1 MKTVKNQREST
12 LITTYL
18 LHFSALSWSAYPE
31 VAEFCTYTSPI
42 ATCLTLHSK
51 PGAMRTA
58 SHLDNN
64 CVSYLRVK
72 LFAAEHKLCSVQFS
86 LASPKCLQLRLMGV
100 LITTSIESKPATSEI
115 PSKLRETLPA
125 HRMQKQ
131 EISGRDKPVENAG
144 RFLSPRRLTL
154 SAQKAFILKVNC
166 IKPPCKDNQIFDF
179 HKDIKHL

>member
-1 MKTVKNQREST
+1 
-12 LITTYL
+12 
-18 LHFSALSWSAYPE
+18 
-31 VAEFCTYTSPI
+31 
-42 ATCLTLHSK
+42 
-51 PGAMRTA
+51 MRTA

-100 LITTSIESKPATSEI
+100 LITTSFESKPATSEI

-131 EISGRDKPVENAG
+131 ESSGRDKPVENAG
-144 RFLSPRRLTL
+144 RFLSPRLIVHRKPLFSKLTVSSHPAKITKYLTFTKTL
-154 SAQKAFILKVNC
+154 SICRIKVLFIRVLSQLN
-166 IKPPCKDNQIFDF
+166 
-179 HKDIKHL
+179 